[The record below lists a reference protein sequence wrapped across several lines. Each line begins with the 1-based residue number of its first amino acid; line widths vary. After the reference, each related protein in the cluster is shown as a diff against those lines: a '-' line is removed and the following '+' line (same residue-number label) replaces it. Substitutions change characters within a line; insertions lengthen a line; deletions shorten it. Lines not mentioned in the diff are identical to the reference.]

1 MPSYRQLNGVNNTG
15 NGVNNPGNGG
25 NQPGNGGS
33 NTGGNNPGGNKPEG
47 INPGGN
53 NTGGNSTGGNSPGGN
68 SPGGKSPGG
77 NNPGEN
83 NPGGNNPGGNNTVQ
97 LVLNQLRAH
106 HRSPKVEDKY
116 EEEAI
121 EATNE
126 LCEYDNGHDSGPNA
140 AKSNLWASVGACSSD
155 QELFEL
161 LVCLLNFWL
170 HEFSLKLEFFYNAI

>member
-1 MPSYRQLNGVNNTG
+1 MSVKKLHFTIFRISEKLSSYRQLNGVNNTG

-53 NTGGNSTGGNSPGGN
+53 NTGGNSPGGNSPGGN
-68 SPGGKSPGG
+68 SPGG
-77 NNPGEN
+77 
-83 NPGGNNPGGNNTVQ
+83 NNTVQ
-97 LVLNQLRAH
+97 LVVNQLRAH

-116 EEEAI
+116 ELEAY

-140 AKSNLWASVGACSSD
+140 AKSNLYAKDGACQSD
-155 QELFEL
+155 QELSEL
-161 LVCLLNFWL
+161 LVCLLTFFRNFW
-170 HEFSLKLEFFYNAI
+170 FS